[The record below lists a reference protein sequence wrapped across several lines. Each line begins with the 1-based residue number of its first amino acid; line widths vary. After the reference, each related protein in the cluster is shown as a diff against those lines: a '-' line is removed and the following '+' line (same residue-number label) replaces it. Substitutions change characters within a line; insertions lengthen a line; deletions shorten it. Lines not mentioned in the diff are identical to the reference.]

1 MVSNIFYF
9 HPYLGKIPIL
19 TNIFQRGWFNHQL
32 DLVFIF
38 AKSEVNIIQ
47 LCPLTT
53 NHGPFSKIMYTIWP
67 LRMLDRRIKSPNHP
81 WDYGIFTIHE
91 WLIFMGLSCRVN
103 IQSSHGFY
111 GNALKPHRSKNTQ
124 HFTCGGLHRE
134 VRCCPVDAMA
144 GPAGLRTL
152 YMAEEFGWKRTGE
165 EMKTFWK
172 WQKCRGFS
180 WSKKV
185 TTHPWSTPQAITLAD
200 YERVPFVACCYR
212 FRGVFQRC
220 TETTFELTR
229 FFMLVS
235 GSCTIW
241 APTTCC

>member
-111 GNALKPHRSKNTQ
+111 GNALKPHRSKNT
-124 HFTCGGLHRE
+124 HILPVGVCIAKFGVAPLTPWRVLRVSALFTWPRSLDE
-134 VRCCPVDAMA
+134 N
-144 GPAGLRTL
+144 
-152 YMAEEFGWKRTGE
+152 
-165 EMKTFWK
+165 
-172 WQKCRGFS
+172 
-180 WSKKV
+180 
-185 TTHPWSTPQAITLAD
+185 
-200 YERVPFVACCYR
+200 ERVKKWRP
-212 FRGVFQRC
+212 
-220 TETTFELTR
+220 
-229 FFMLVS
+229 S
-235 GSCTIW
+235 GSDKNAGDSVDPRKLQHTPG
-241 APTTCC
+241 AHPRQSH